1 MFRRA
6 RYILI
11 GAVVGALLVGG
22 VLSAVAFNEMDLF
35 KSAPFSFQNLWLMKQ
50 ARVILETYHVDG
62 DEKVSEEDL
71 LHGAIKGMVSALG
84 DPYTRFV
91 DPEELKEE
99 EIELQGEYGGL
110 GIYIGQRDG
119 KTLVVSPIEDTP
131 ADRVGLKPKDQI
143 VKIDDEV
150 ILGWSQNEVVHA
162 LRGEPGTKV
171 VIWIRRETE
180 EELLKFEIERENIKI
195 QTVKSE
201 LLQDKIGLVRIT
213 QFNLKTLPDF
223 RKALRELT
231 DQGAGSILID
241 LRNNPG
247 GLLNSCVEI
256 ADLLLDDGVIVS
268 TRGRFDRANEVFYA
282 REGTITDLPMA
293 VLINEGSASASEIL
307 AGALKDHGRAVIV
320 GKQSFGKGSVQTLF
334 NLSDSSGVFVTIA
347 KYYTPAGT
355 VIDKV
360 GLSPDIE
367 VEGEFVKD
375 RESDAQMKR
384 AILELQGLIDG
395 KKEESR

>member
-6 RYILI
+6 RDIFI
-11 GAVVGALLVGG
+11 GAVIGVILVGG
-22 VLSAVAFNEMDLF
+22 VMSAVAFNDVDLF
-35 KSAPFSFQNLWLMKQ
+35 KAAPFSFQDLWIMKQ

-62 DEKVSEEDL
+62 EEGISEENL
-71 LHGAIKGMVSALG
+71 LHGAIRGMVSAL
-84 DPYTRFV
+84 DYPYTRFV
-91 DPEELKEE
+91 DPDELKEE

-131 ADRVGLKPKDQI
+131 ADRAGLKPKDQI
-143 VKIDDEV
+143 VKIGDEV
-150 ILGWSQNEVVHA
+150 ILGWSQNEVVNT
-162 LRGEPGTKV
+162 LRGDPGTKV
-171 VIWIRRETE
+171 VIWIRREE
-180 EELLKFEIERENIKI
+180 EEDLLKFEIERESIRI

-201 LLQDKIGLVRIT
+201 LLEDSVGLVRIT
-213 QFNLKTLPDF
+213 QFNQRTLFDF
-223 RKALRELT
+223 RKAVYDLLGE
-231 DQGAGSILID
+231 GAGSFLID

-247 GLLNSCVEI
+247 GLLSSCVDI
-256 ADLLLDDGVIVS
+256 ADLLLDGGVIVS
-268 TRGRFDRANEVFYA
+268 TRGRFDRANEVIYA
-282 REGTITDLPMA
+282 RHGTITDLPVA

-307 AGALKDHGRAVIV
+307 AGALKDQGRAVIL

-334 NLSDSSGVFVTIA
+334 NLSDSSGIFVTIA

-367 VEGEFVKD
+367 VEGEFERD
-375 RESDAQMKR
+375 REKDVQLKR
-384 AILELQGLIDG
+384 ALSELLGREDATEA
-395 KKEESR
+395 KDS